1 VRDLALKWDRTAYA
15 RSGGQ
20 AHDRLAADFLALA
33 QQSQAAGRPLA
44 AALQQGAAEGHSLV
58 ALDLVRAARAP

>member
-1 VRDLALKWDRTAYA
+1 M
-15 RSGGQ
+15 
-20 AHDRLAADFLALA
+20 ALA

-58 ALDLVRAARAP
+58 ALELVRAARAP